1 MKVGLI
7 SGHGNG
13 DCGACGYGYEEANET
28 VRIVKMLDERLQ
40 DCGIDTVVYP
50 YERNAFKDCNR
61 GLGLQVDFSDC
72 NYVLEVHLNSGR
84 GDETGDDSIGGTE
97 IYVTPREATTG
108 TENLILE
115 YMEELG
121 YRNRGVKAENFL
133 VINKVKN
140 LGVSSALLET
150 CFIDDVD
157 DMELYERKFDETM
170 NAIIRGIC
178 EGFGVG
184 YTESADDT
192 ETPGE
197 TADEAGEDTGCITRE
212 EKEYYVHCTYLE
224 LLGRLADPDG
234 LENYVNAIPDDAT
247 WDSNLYEYVDANIKQ
262 SEEYVRHQRDE
273 YIRKVYLAELGREP
287 DPAGMETYMSYG
299 RYRDIYRDIHN
310 SDEAKARRGE

>member
-7 SGHGNG
+7 SGHGAG

-61 GLGLQVDFSDC
+61 GLGLQVDFSGCD
-72 NYVLEVHLNSGR
+72 YVLEVHLNSGR

-150 CFIDDVD
+150 CFVDDVD

-170 NAIIRGIC
+170 NAITRGIC
-178 EGFGVG
+178 DGFGVG
-184 YTESADDT
+184 YTEEDTDDSTDEPEESAD
-192 ETPGE
+192 
-197 TADEAGEDTGCITRE
+197 CMSRE
-212 EKEYYVHCTYLE
+212 EKEYYVNCTYIE

-234 LENYVNAIPDDAT
+234 LENYVNAIPDDTT

-310 SDEAKARRGE
+310 SDEARAYRGE

>member
-7 SGHGNG
+7 SGHGAG

-84 GDETGDDSIGGTE
+84 GDETGDDIIGGTE

-170 NAIIRGIC
+170 NAIVRGIC

-184 YTESADDT
+184 YTESTDNT
-192 ETPGE
+192 ETSE
-197 TADEAGEDTGCITRE
+197 ETGCMTRE

-262 SEEYVRHQRDE
+262 SEEYVRHQRNE

>member
-7 SGHGNG
+7 SGHGAG

-72 NYVLEVHLNSGR
+72 DYVLEAHLNSGR
-84 GDETGDDSIGGTE
+84 GDETGDNNIGGTE

-121 YRNRGVKAENFL
+121 YRNRGVKTENFL

-150 CFIDDVD
+150 CFVDDVD
-157 DMELYERKFDETM
+157 DMELYENRFDETIS
-170 NAIIRGIC
+170 AIARGIC
-178 EGFGVG
+178 VGFGVG
-184 YTESADDT
+184 YTEDTDDST
-192 ETPGE
+192 
-197 TADEAGEDTGCITRE
+197 DEKEESTSCMSRE
-212 EKEYYVHCTYLE
+212 EKEYYVNCTYLE
-224 LLGRLADPDG
+224 LLGRLADSDG

-262 SEEYVRHQRDE
+262 SEEYVRHQRNE

-287 DPAGMETYMSYG
+287 DPAGMETYMCYG
-299 RYRDIYRDIHN
+299 RYRDIYRDIHM
-310 SDEAKARRGE
+310 SDEAKARREE

>member
-7 SGHGNG
+7 SGHGAG

-61 GLGLQVDFSDC
+61 GLGLQVDFSGCD
-72 NYVLEVHLNSGR
+72 YVLEVHLNSGR

-121 YRNRGVKAENFL
+121 YRTRGVKAENFL

-150 CFIDDVD
+150 CFVDDVD
-157 DMELYERKFDETM
+157 DMELYENTFDETIS
-170 NAIIRGIC
+170 AIARGIC
-178 EGFGVG
+178 VGFGVG
-184 YTESADDT
+184 YTEDTDDST
-192 ETPGE
+192 
-197 TADEAGEDTGCITRE
+197 DEQEESTSCMSRE
-212 EKEYYVHCTYLE
+212 EKEYYVNCTYLE
-224 LLGRLADPDG
+224 LLGRLADSDG
-234 LENYVNAIPDDAT
+234 LENYVNAIPDDT
-247 WDSNLYEYVDANIKQ
+247 MWDSNLYEYVDANIKQ

-310 SDEAKARRGE
+310 SDEARAYRGE

>member
-7 SGHGNG
+7 SGHGAG

-72 NYVLEVHLNSGR
+72 DYVLEVHLNSGR

-121 YRNRGVKAENFL
+121 YRNRGVKAENFI

-150 CFIDDVD
+150 CFVDDVD
-157 DMELYERKFDETM
+157 DMELYENTFDETIS
-170 NAIIRGIC
+170 AIARGIC
-178 EGFGVG
+178 VGFGVG
-184 YTESADDT
+184 YTEDTDDST
-192 ETPGE
+192 
-197 TADEAGEDTGCITRE
+197 DEQEESTSCMSRE
-212 EKEYYVHCTYLE
+212 EKEYYVNCTYLE
-224 LLGRLADPDG
+224 LLGRLADSDG

-287 DPAGMETYMSYG
+287 DSAGMETYMSYG

-310 SDEAKARRGE
+310 SDEARAYRGE

>member
-7 SGHGNG
+7 SGHGAG

-72 NYVLEVHLNSGR
+72 DYVLEAHLNSGR
-84 GDETGDDSIGGTE
+84 GDETGDNNIGGTE

-121 YRNRGVKAENFL
+121 YRNRGVKTENFL

-150 CFIDDVD
+150 CFVDDVD
-157 DMELYERKFDETM
+157 DMELYENRFDETIS
-170 NAIIRGIC
+170 AIARGIC
-178 EGFGVG
+178 VGFGVG
-184 YTESADDT
+184 YTEDTDDST
-192 ETPGE
+192 
-197 TADEAGEDTGCITRE
+197 DEKEESTSCMSRE
-212 EKEYYVHCTYLE
+212 EKEYYVNCTYLE
-224 LLGRLADPDG
+224 LLGRLADSDG
-234 LENYVNAIPDDAT
+234 LENYVNAIPNDAT

-262 SEEYVRHQRDE
+262 SEEYVRHQRNE

-287 DPAGMETYMSYG
+287 DPAGMETYMCYG
-299 RYRDIYRDIHN
+299 RYRDIYRDIHM
-310 SDEAKARRGE
+310 SDEAKARREE